1 MKSNNII
8 LVDSSYTSFYRF
20 FATRTWYSMAHK
32 EDFKE
37 LQKVVKDLGK
47 DFANYNW
54 IENEVFMEK
63 YEKM

>member
-8 LVDSSYTSFYRF
+8 LIDSSYTSFYRF

-37 LQKVVKDLGK
+37 LQNLVK
-47 DFANYNW
+47 DFANHNW
-54 IENEVFMEK
+54 LENKVFMEPTL
-63 YEKM
+63 

>member
-47 DFANYNW
+47 LFFVFFLKNYLVNG
-54 IENEVFMEK
+54 V
-63 YEKM
+63 